1 MVSTPY
7 PTNLLSWVRLPPGA
21 LNGPSVVRMLCV
33 TAVVT
38 QSVFLCYFPL
48 GLLTKMHVQSCVK
61 CGATRG
67 EPDGK
72 RTEEELT
79 GSWGG
84 FEFHLKPRVNSFL
97 WPVSHFVPLVETFVA

>member
-1 MVSTPY
+1 MSL
-7 PTNLLSWVRLPPGA
+7 TNSDFAYILVI
-21 LNGPSVVRMLCV
+21 
-33 TAVVT
+33 
-38 QSVFLCYFPL
+38 

-67 EPDGK
+67 KPDGK
-72 RTEEELT
+72 RTNEELT

-97 WPVSHFVPLVETFVA
+97 WPVSHSVPLVETSVA

>member
-1 MVSTPY
+1 
-7 PTNLLSWVRLPPGA
+7 
-21 LNGPSVVRMLCV
+21 
-33 TAVVT
+33 
-38 QSVFLCYFPL
+38 
-48 GLLTKMHVQSCVK
+48 MHVQSCVK

-72 RTEEELT
+72 RTNEELT

-97 WPVSHFVPLVETFVA
+97 WPVSHSVPLVETSVA